1 MKPRTKHRI
10 KKRSIVRRIRKN
22 KSQFIKR
29 SKRTNKRKNKI
40 TKVTKKQRKF
50 SKKGGFI
57 APLIAAAHDLR
68 CRTFLADKYTCS
80 TPNSEQTVPIS
91 TSYQQIP
98 VNTPRFKPPY
108 IPQYR
113 NQQQ

>member
-1 MKPRTKHRI
+1 MKSHKKQHKKKH
-10 KKRSIVRRIRKN
+10 KKRSIVRRKIRKN
-22 KSQFIKR
+22 RSQFIKR
-29 SKRTNKRKNKI
+29 SQGTNKIKQI
-40 TKVTKKQRKF
+40 TKKQRKF

-91 TSYQQIP
+91 TNYQQIP
-98 VNTPRFKPPY
+98 VNTPRY

-113 NQQQ
+113 YQQ